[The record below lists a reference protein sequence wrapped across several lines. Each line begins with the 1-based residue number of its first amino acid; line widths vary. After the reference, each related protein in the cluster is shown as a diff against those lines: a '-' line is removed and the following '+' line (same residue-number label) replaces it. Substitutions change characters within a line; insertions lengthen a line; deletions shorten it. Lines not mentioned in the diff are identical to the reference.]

1 MGYDDHAEVST
12 ERSAN
17 DKWFNI
23 FGIFIA
29 RVVTLCFRVNGCA
42 GFFGRIFMF
51 LKYSLKTVMFPYLQ
65 KVLAISI
72 EGFIWQMYFFFACP
86 PNLGFFLL
94 LAYFF
99 PIEVFSFNRGP
110 VYHRQILFKGLKA
123 FTSVFIRQRPSCCF
137 FVLLS
142 GTLKRPQ
149 NWSWRYRVVPSLWL
163 WRVTSPGRVL
173 LCQSSGVASLGHR
186 VNLVI
191 SGWRNWHRFHRAGQG
206 RSHNVLLKVPVFIHS
221 LIAPYS
227 TIAKILDISSCT

>member
-65 KVLAISI
+65 KLLAISI

-86 PNLGFFLL
+86 PNLGFFCFWHTSFRLK
-94 LAYFF
+94 YFLS
-99 PIEVFSFNRGP
+99 IE
-110 VYHRQILFKGLKA
+110 
-123 FTSVFIRQRPSCCF
+123 
-137 FVLLS
+137 
-142 GTLKRPQ
+142 
-149 NWSWRYRVVPSLWL
+149 
-163 WRVTSPGRVL
+163 
-173 LCQSSGVASLGHR
+173 
-186 VNLVI
+186 
-191 SGWRNWHRFHRAGQG
+191 
-206 RSHNVLLKVPVFIHS
+206 
-221 LIAPYS
+221 APY
-227 TIAKILDISSCT
+227 TIDKFFLKGESLHQRIYKTASIMLFLCFALWHLKKTTELVLEVSGRP

>member
-1 MGYDDHAEVST
+1 MSRKISICYDGQQCRWSDQIFTVSTRKVSTGSRRLRRLAAGTLLVQWVMGYDDHAEVST

-65 KVLAISI
+65 KLLAISI

-110 VYHRQILFKGLKA
+110 VYHRQILFKGLK
-123 FTSVFIRQRPSCCF
+123 PSPAY
-137 FVLLS
+137 L
-142 GTLKRPQ
+142 
-149 NWSWRYRVVPSLWL
+149 
-163 WRVTSPGRVL
+163 
-173 LCQSSGVASLGHR
+173 
-186 VNLVI
+186 
-191 SGWRNWHRFHRAGQG
+191 
-206 RSHNVLLKVPVFIHS
+206 
-221 LIAPYS
+221 
-227 TIAKILDISSCT
+227 